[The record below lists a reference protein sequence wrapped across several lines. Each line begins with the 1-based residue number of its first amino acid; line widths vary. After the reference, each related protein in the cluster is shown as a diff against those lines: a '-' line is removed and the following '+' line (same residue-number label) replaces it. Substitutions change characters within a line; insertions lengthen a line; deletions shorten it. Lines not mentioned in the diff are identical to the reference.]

1 MERVWWLQI
10 SSFPAG
16 GANSAPQNP
25 LAGISWATSKR
36 GKERGKGEKE
46 GEKEKSERKR
56 YLRDG
61 EKHPTLPK

>member
-1 MERVWWLQI
+1 MGHFEAGERER
-10 SSFPAG
+10 
-16 GANSAPQNP
+16 
-25 LAGISWATSKR
+25 R
-36 GKERGKGEKE
+36 GRGEKE